1 MGPVRK
7 FQSTLPHG
15 ERQRG
20 HRQKQPSGEFQST
33 LPHGERRQN
42 QQEANKIERFNP
54 RSRTGSDSIQ
64 NRNRR
69 HYTWFQSTLPHG
81 ERPTSEVLKG
91 VAMAFQSTLPHGE
104 RLNIRDGQFRP
115 FFAFQSTL
123 PHGERLAAS
132 LSEEGISPVSIH
144 APARGAT
151 TLYDPFC
158 VFFSVSIHAPARGA
172 TRKEERGMQSMGGFN
187 PRSRTGSDRGACYEQ

>member
-54 RSRTGSDSIQ
+54 RSRTGSDSL
-64 NRNRR
+64 RR
-69 HYTWFQSTLPHG
+69 FPRKVSVQFQSTLPHGERLPSMTLFASFFQFQSTLPHG
-81 ERPTSEVLKG
+81 ERPG
-91 VAMAFQSTLPHGE
+91 RRNGE
-104 RLNIRDGQFRP
+104 CRAWG
-115 FFAFQSTL
+115 
-123 PHGERLAAS
+123 
-132 LSEEGISPVSIH
+132 VSIH

-151 TLYDPFC
+151 AVRAMNNDSE
-158 VFFSVSIHAPARGA
+158 SVSIHAPARGA
-172 TRKEERGMQSMGGFN
+172 TAK
-187 PRSRTGSDRGACYEQ
+187 SDKQLLQNRDCISILHKTFAN